1 MESEPDDIRNI
12 PGSDA
17 VHYVILR
24 RVEQLERSHT
34 ELDRW
39 RTKVDIML
47 DHVQHLEERFDAA
60 MEKQTSQILTELT
73 SVKTDLGSVLKDQTF
88 WANSRTIA
96 RWIIGVSATATAA
109 AWAVFS
115 FIYEHHGK
123 K

>member
-1 MESEPDDIRNI
+1 MDEEKDDLRKI

-47 DHVQHLEERFDAA
+47 ENVQHLEARFDAA
-60 MEKQTSQILTELT
+60 MEKQTSQIITELT
-73 SVKTDLGSVLKDQTF
+73 LVKTDLGSVLKDQTF

-115 FIYEHHGK
+115 FVYEHHGK